1 MDDFYTVWKVD
12 GGGLH
17 NVVLTP
23 LVPLYVTLFSH
34 IFQSR
39 LHLMLLKAEKEVNGD
54 IIVLPS
60 HLMALEE
67 ICMFFELK

>member
-1 MDDFYTVWKVD
+1 MDDFYTLWKVD
-12 GGGLH
+12 WGGLH

-23 LVPLYVTLFSH
+23 LVPLYVTVFSH

-54 IIVLPS
+54 ISSAFPLYGS
-60 HLMALEE
+60 
-67 ICMFFELK
+67 